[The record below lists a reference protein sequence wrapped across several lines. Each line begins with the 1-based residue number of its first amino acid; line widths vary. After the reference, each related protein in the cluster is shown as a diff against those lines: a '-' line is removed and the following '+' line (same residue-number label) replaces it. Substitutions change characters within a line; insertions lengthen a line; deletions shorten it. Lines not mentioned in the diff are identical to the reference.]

1 MNKIPLE
8 IIILNKTYAKDV
20 LDLFLRTKKEYSK
33 YFIPF
38 EFNLNIIES
47 FFGNAK
53 KDLFFGLFVD
63 KKMIGFYM
71 LRGFD
76 EGFKVPSYGVFID
89 ENYSGKGLG
98 QLTLFHAISQCK
110 ILNVKKLLLK
120 VHPDNLSA
128 KHIYE
133 KNGFIIEGV
142 DPKNDNLI
150 MFKDL

>member
-47 FFGNAK
+47 FLRNAK